1 MSNLTRRQ
9 QETLEAIV
17 DYQKRMGFPPTVL
30 ELAGLIGVSSP
41 NAAVCHVNALK
52 RKGVISVAPG
62 AARGITVLSDD
73 NLPNAVSIII
83 GLLGENA
90 GAREQAVA
98 WLEEQGVEL

>member
-41 NAAVCHVNALK
+41 NAAACHVNALK
-52 RKGVISVAPG
+52 RKGG
-62 AARGITVLSDD
+62 Y
-73 NLPNAVSIII
+73 
-83 GLLGENA
+83 LGGTRCSA
-90 GAREQAVA
+90 GHNCAE
-98 WLEEQGVEL
+98 